1 MSDKLNRSVQK
12 PGGQEKVG
20 PASSAAMATGYPR
33 GGHWYPSERAGG
45 ALSETALWEVGGG
58 SACDFALIP
67 PTLPFAPTWECPDP
81 RATTAYSRASSMT
94 YPLFP
99 QCP

>member
-1 MSDKLNRSVQK
+1 MVSDKLNRSVQR

-33 GGHWYPSERAGG
+33 GGHRYPSEREGG
-45 ALSETALWEVGGG
+45 ALSETALRKGSGGG

-67 PTLPFAPTWECPDP
+67 PTLPFAPT
-81 RATTAYSRASSMT
+81 
-94 YPLFP
+94 
-99 QCP
+99 

>member
-1 MSDKLNRSVQK
+1 MSDKLNRSVQR

-20 PASSAAMATGYPR
+20 PASSAAMATGYP
-33 GGHWYPSERAGG
+33 GAGTGTHQSVRAGG

-67 PTLPFAPTWECPDP
+67 PTVPFAPT
-81 RATTAYSRASSMT
+81 
-94 YPLFP
+94 
-99 QCP
+99 